1 MTTTTTTTS
10 QHRTVAQRLA
20 RWAVPSAL
28 LLAATTMG
36 PAHATLS
43 PGDVGAFD
51 PGVACSGTGST
62 VDSSGTGE
70 QLRLSRLVNA
80 AHAASVHAAR

>member
-1 MTTTTTTTS
+1 MTISTDN
-10 QHRTVAQRLA
+10 QHSTIAHRLG
-20 RWAVPSAL
+20 RWAVPSAFI
-28 LLAATTMG
+28 LAATTMG
-36 PAHATLS
+36 PAHATQS

-51 PGVACSGTGST
+51 PGVACSGSPTNGS
-62 VDSSGTGE
+62 SSGTGD